1 MADNIDIQ
9 ITDKASA
16 QADRIAN
23 SFISLANASDKASPA
38 LARLKKELGSIGSL
52 GQLSAE
58 LAKIVPALNRLDAGM
73 TRATNAAAR
82 LTTANAKLAAANA
95 RADAALSRASAAAS
109 AAAAAESRAELAAL
123 RLAQAQSKVSSTANQ
138 SSTSI
143 RSLVT
148 QLTAYLGVVQSISAV
163 VSAADAY
170 TNLNNKL
177 QNVSD
182 TQTQVLQL
190 SERLF
195 DLANKTRT
203 PVEETA
209 TAFTRFDR
217 ALKYMGKTQEDTL
230 RLTETINK
238 GLIVSGATAQESASA
253 LLQLSQAF
261 NAGKLQGDEF
271 RSISE
276 NMPMVLDAVAKALN
290 KPISAVKQLSTE
302 GKITAKVMYDAFK
315 IMESS
320 VDAKFAKTIPTLSQS
335 VAVLRNEWIQFI
347 GQLDQSTGA
356 SRALSSAII
365 TLSQNL
371 GTVAVAAGVAG
382 AAMITYFGPS
392 FVAIMANATR
402 SVTTFT
408 LALAR
413 NPIGLIAVAISS
425 LIAYIVLAG
434 DEIKVFG
441 SSFLTLKDYAVGA
454 FDTIMAVAETVT
466 DFLASAISPVIDA
479 WGPSFSDMLSGMWED
494 LKTLGA
500 NTKDEINAIIN
511 FFVNAKTLIVNA
523 WNNLP
528 TILSN
533 VIARVSNAVLDV
545 VQTMINGIMGAFDK
559 LFSLAN
565 AASNKLGGSD
575 IFNTGLKIDL
585 SGFQRQLKP
594 EIEDSAKLSAK
605 DWVGEWADQIEKNA
619 QSRAVNRMIDQLAG
633 NAPSQLRGAGPDITG
648 EGTGGKKGKTKKAPK
663 SELQK
668 VQDSIVR
675 DITKTYQGYNLTLE
689 AANNLLAKGTINQE
703 QYNRVV
709 LKAKEEYLNTIDPLR
724 QTNKELDQQLALI
737 KESSA
742 TRGTSSQMQQI
753 ENKLLSD
760 GVTLTNAQ
768 TQALRNKIQALEDAK
783 VAQSAMDDI
792 SKQGTEGLRQL
803 ALTAQGYTQ
812 ALANGAITQDT
823 FIRSM
828 NQLGIEA
835 TNLKLSMGNGDFS
848 DVVLSSVGSLA
859 SSFDGVMKGM
869 ADSFSQFNETF
880 TKGFA
885 DAIGGAIAGT
895 TSFSDALH
903 NVAQNAIGALISS
916 LVQLGIQWAVNAALG
931 QTLQTSTLA
940 AQTTAAVAAG
950 SSMASAYAPAAA
962 LASLASF
969 GGNSVPASAGMLAT
983 FSVGETIAA
992 ASALGGFQ
1000 SGGYTGNMA
1009 TNAVSGVV
1017 HGKEYVFDAASTSR
1031 IGVDNLESLRNGSSS
1046 MSSVSRSS
1054 GGNSSGINIEVINN
1068 GTPQTYT
1075 AQQIDEN
1082 TVRLIANDVATEVV
1096 RRDAPGVVGKD
1107 MDDPNSKTSQG
1118 LKRNINAPRKR

>member
-9 ITDKASA
+9 ITDRASA
-16 QADRIAN
+16 QADKIAT
-23 SFISLANASDKASPA
+23 SFNNLANASDKASPA
-38 LARLKKELGSIGSL
+38 LARLKKELSSIGSL

-82 LTTANAKLAAANA
+82 LTAANAKLAAANA

-123 RLAQAQSKVSSTANQ
+123 RLAQAQGKVSSSANQ
-138 SSTSI
+138 SSTSL
-143 RSLVT
+143 RRLVGELAAYMT
-148 QLTAYLGVVQSISAV
+148 VAQSVTAIIN
-163 VSAADAY
+163 AADSY
-170 TNLNNKL
+170 TTLNNKL

-195 DLANKTRT
+195 DLANKTKT

-371 GTVAVAAGVAG
+371 NTVAVAAGVAG
-382 AAMITYFGPS
+382 VAMITYFGPS
-392 FVAIMANATR
+392 LVAMMANATR
-402 SVTTFT
+402 SVITFT
-408 LALAR
+408 AALAR
-413 NPIGLIAVAISS
+413 NPIGLIAVALSS
-425 LIAYIVLAG
+425 LIAYIVMAG

-454 FDTIMAVAETVT
+454 FDTILAVAETVT
-466 DFLASAISPVIDA
+466 DFLASAISPVIAA
-479 WGPSFSDMLSGMWED
+479 WGPSFSEMLSGMWED
-494 LKTLGA
+494 LKVLGA
-500 NTKDEINAIIN
+500 NTKDEINNIIN
-511 FFVNAKTLIVNA
+511 FFVNAKTLIINA

-528 TILSN
+528 TVLSN
-533 VIARVSNAVLDV
+533 VVTRVSNAVLDI

-585 SGFQRQLKP
+585 SGFKKQLKP
-594 EIEDSAKLSAK
+594 EIESTAKLSAK
-605 DWVGEWADQIEKNA
+605 DWVGAWVNEVEKNA
-619 QSRAVNRMIDQLAG
+619 QGRAVDRMINQLAS
-633 NAPSQLRGAGPDITG
+633 NAPSQLRGTGPDITG
-648 EGTGGKKGKTKKAPK
+648 NGYDNGKKKKGPK

-668 VQDSIVR
+668 VKDSIIR
-675 DITKTYQGYNLTLE
+675 DITKTYQGYNLTLQ
-689 AANNLLAKGTINQE
+689 AANELLAKGAINQE
-703 QYNRVV
+703 QYNRVI
-709 LKAKEEYLNTIDPLR
+709 LKAREEYLNTIDPLR
-724 QTNKELDQQLALI
+724 QTNKELDQQLALVR
-737 KESSA
+737 ESSA

-753 ENKLLSD
+753 ENKLLAD

-783 VAQSAMDDI
+783 IAQSAMDDI
-792 SKQGTEGLRQL
+792 SKKGTEGLRQL
-803 ALTAQGYTQ
+803 SLTAQGYTQ
-812 ALANGAITQDT
+812 ALANGSITQDT

-828 NQLGIEA
+828 NQLGVEA
-835 TNLKLSMGNGDFS
+835 ANLKLSMGKGDFS
-848 DVVLSSVGSLA
+848 DVLLSSVGSLA

-895 TSFSDALH
+895 TSFSDALY

-916 LVQLGIQWAVNAALG
+916 LIQLGIQWAVNAALG
-931 QTLQTSTLA
+931 QTLQTSAMA
-940 AQTTAAVAAG
+940 ASVAATVPAATA
-950 SSMASAYAPAAA
+950 MATAWGPAAA
-962 LASLASF
+962 LASLATF
-969 GGNSVPASAGMLAT
+969 GGNSAPASAGMMAT
-983 FSVGETIAA
+983 FAVGETIAA

-1000 SGGYTGNMA
+1000 TGGYTGNMA
-1009 TNAVSGVV
+1009 TNAVAGVV

-1031 IGVDNLESLRNGSSS
+1031 IGADNLENLRKGAASLP
-1046 MSSVSRSS
+1046 SVSKSS
-1054 GGNSSGINIEVINN
+1054 TGTSGGINIEVINN

-1096 RRDAPGVVGKD
+1096 KRDAPGVIGKD
-1107 MDDPNSKTSQG
+1107 MDDPNSKTSSG

>member
-9 ITDKASA
+9 ITDRASA
-16 QADRIAN
+16 QADKIAS
-23 SFISLANASDKASPA
+23 SFNNLANASDKASPA
-38 LARLKKELGSIGSL
+38 LARLKKELSSIGSL

-123 RLAQAQSKVSSTANQ
+123 RLAQAQGRISSSANQ
-138 SSTSI
+138 SSTSL
-143 RSLVT
+143 RRLVGELAAYMT
-148 QLTAYLGVVQSISAV
+148 VAQSVTAII
-163 VSAADAY
+163 SAADSY
-170 TNLNNKL
+170 TTLNNKL

-217 ALKYMGKTQEDTL
+217 ALKYMGKSQEDTL

-371 GTVAVAAGVAG
+371 NTVAIAAGVAG
-382 AAMITYFGPS
+382 VAMITYFGPS
-392 FVAIMANATR
+392 LVAMMANATR
-402 SVTTFT
+402 SVITFT
-408 LALAR
+408 AALAR
-413 NPIGLIAVAISS
+413 NPIGLIAVALSS
-425 LIAYIVLAG
+425 LIAYIVMAG
-434 DEIKVFG
+434 DEVNVFG

-454 FDTIMAVAETVT
+454 FDTILAVAETVT
-466 DFLASAISPVIDA
+466 DFLASAIEPVINA
-479 WGPSFSDMLSGMWED
+479 WGPSFSDMLSSMWED
-494 LKTLGA
+494 LKVLGA
-500 NTKDEINAIIN
+500 NTKDEINNIIN
-511 FFVNAKTLIVNA
+511 FFVNAKTLIINA

-533 VIARVSNAVLDV
+533 VITRVSNAVLDI

-585 SGFQRQLKP
+585 SGFKKQLQP
-594 EIEDSAKLSAK
+594 EIEDTAKLSAK
-605 DWVGEWADQIEKNA
+605 DWVGAWVNEVEKNA
-619 QSRAVNRMIDQLAG
+619 QGRAVDRMINQLAS
-633 NAPSQLRGAGPDITG
+633 NAPSQLRGTGPDITG
-648 EGTGGKKGKTKKAPK
+648 NGETKKKKGPK

-668 VQDSIVR
+668 VKDSIIR
-675 DITKTYQGYNLTLE
+675 DITKTYQGYNLTLQ
-689 AANNLLAKGTINQE
+689 AANELLAKGTINQE

-709 LKAKEEYLNTIDPLR
+709 LKAREEYLNTIDPLR
-724 QTNKELDQQLALI
+724 QTNKELDQQLALVR
-737 KESSA
+737 ESSA

-753 ENKLLSD
+753 ENKLLAD

-803 ALTAQGYTQ
+803 SLTAQGYTQ
-812 ALANGAITQDT
+812 ALANGSITQDT

-828 NQLGIEA
+828 NQLGVEA
-835 TNLKLSMGNGDFS
+835 ANLKLSMGNGDFS
-848 DVVLSSVGSLA
+848 DVLLSSVGSLA
-859 SSFDGVMKGM
+859 SSFDGIMKGM

-895 TSFSDALH
+895 TSFSDALY
-903 NVAQNAIGALISS
+903 NVAQNAIGTLISS
-916 LVQLGIQWAVNAALG
+916 LIQLGIQWAVNAALG
-931 QTLQTSTLA
+931 QTLQTSALA
-940 AQTTAAVAAG
+940 SQTAASVAAG
-950 SSMASAYAPAAA
+950 GAMAAAYAPAAA

-969 GGNSVPASAGMLAT
+969 GGNSAPASAGMLAT
-983 FSVGETIAA
+983 FGVGETIAA

-1000 SGGYTGNMA
+1000 TGGYTGNMA
-1009 TNAVSGVV
+1009 TNAVAGVV

-1031 IGVDNLESLRNGSSS
+1031 IGADNLENLRKGAASLP
-1046 MSSVSRSS
+1046 SVSKSS
-1054 GGNSSGINIEVINN
+1054 TGTSGGINIEIINN

-1096 RRDAPGVVGKD
+1096 KRDAPGVIGKD
-1107 MDDPNSKTSQG
+1107 MDDPNSKTSSG

>member
-9 ITDKASA
+9 ITDRASA
-16 QADRIAN
+16 QADKIAT
-23 SFISLANASDKASPA
+23 SFNNLANASDKASPA
-38 LARLKKELGSIGSL
+38 LARLKKELSSIGSL

-82 LTTANAKLAAANA
+82 LTAANAKLAAANA

-123 RLAQAQSKVSSTANQ
+123 RLAQAQGKVSSSANQ
-138 SSTSI
+138 SSTSL
-143 RSLVT
+143 RRLVGELAAYMT
-148 QLTAYLGVVQSISAV
+148 VAQSVTAII
-163 VSAADAY
+163 SAADSY
-170 TNLNNKL
+170 TTLNNKL

-371 GTVAVAAGVAG
+371 NTVAIAAGVAG
-382 AAMITYFGPS
+382 VAMITYFGPS
-392 FVAIMANATR
+392 LVAMMANATR
-402 SVTTFT
+402 SVITFT
-408 LALAR
+408 AALAR
-413 NPIGLIAVAISS
+413 NPIGLIAVALSS
-425 LIAYIVLAG
+425 LIAYVVMAG
-434 DEIKVFG
+434 DEINVFG

-454 FDTIMAVAETVT
+454 FDTILAVAETVT

-494 LKTLGA
+494 LKVLGA
-500 NTKDEINAIIN
+500 NTKDEINNIIN
-511 FFVNAKTLIVNA
+511 FFVNAKTLIINA

-528 TILSN
+528 TVLSN
-533 VIARVSNAVLDV
+533 VVTRVSNAVLDI

-585 SGFQRQLKP
+585 SGFKKQLKP
-594 EIEDSAKLSAK
+594 EIESTAKLSAK
-605 DWVGEWADQIEKNA
+605 DWVGAWVNEVEKNA
-619 QSRAVNRMIDQLAG
+619 QGRAVDRMINQLAS
-633 NAPSQLRGAGPDITG
+633 NAPSQLRGTGPDITG
-648 EGTGGKKGKTKKAPK
+648 EGTGGKKKKGPK

-668 VQDSIVR
+668 VKDSIIR
-675 DITKTYQGYNLTLE
+675 DITKTYQGYNLTLQ
-689 AANNLLAKGTINQE
+689 AANELLAKGTINQE

-709 LKAKEEYLNTIDPLR
+709 LKAREEYLNTIDPLR
-724 QTNKELDQQLALI
+724 QTNKELDQQLALVR
-737 KESSA
+737 ESSA

-753 ENKLLSD
+753 ENKLLAD

-783 VAQSAMDDI
+783 IAQSAMDDI
-792 SKQGTEGLRQL
+792 SKKGTEGLRQL
-803 ALTAQGYTQ
+803 SLTAQGYTQ
-812 ALANGAITQDT
+812 ALANGSITQDT

-828 NQLGIEA
+828 NQLGVEA
-835 TNLKLSMGNGDFS
+835 ANLKLSMGKGDFS
-848 DVVLSSVGSLA
+848 DVLLSSVGSLA

-895 TSFSDALH
+895 TSFSDALY
-903 NVAQNAIGALISS
+903 NVAQNAIGTLISS
-916 LVQLGIQWAVNAALG
+916 LIQLGIQWAVNAALG
-931 QTLQTSTLA
+931 QTLQTSALA
-940 AQTTAAVAAG
+940 SQTAASVAAG
-950 SSMASAYAPAAA
+950 GAMAAAYAPAAA

-969 GGNSVPASAGMLAT
+969 GGNSAPASAGMLAT
-983 FSVGETIAA
+983 FGVGETIAA

-1000 SGGYTGNMA
+1000 TGGYTGNMA
-1009 TNAVSGVV
+1009 TNAVAGVV

-1031 IGVDNLESLRNGSSS
+1031 IGADNLENLRKGAASLP
-1046 MSSVSRSS
+1046 SVSKPSTGTS
-1054 GGNSSGINIEVINN
+1054 GGINIEVINN

-1096 RRDAPGVVGKD
+1096 KRDAPGVIGKD
-1107 MDDPNSKTSQG
+1107 MDDPNSKTSSG

>member
-9 ITDKASA
+9 ITDRASA
-16 QADRIAN
+16 QADKIAT
-23 SFISLANASDKASPA
+23 SFNNLANASDKASPA
-38 LARLKKELGSIGSL
+38 LARLKKELSSIGSL

-82 LTTANAKLAAANA
+82 LTMANAKLAAANA

-123 RLAQAQSKVSSTANQ
+123 RLAQAQGRVSSSANQ
-138 SSTSI
+138 ASTSL
-143 RSLVT
+143 RRLVGELAAYMT
-148 QLTAYLGVVQSISAV
+148 VAQSVTAII
-163 VSAADAY
+163 SAADSY
-170 TNLNNKL
+170 TTLNNKL

-217 ALKYMGKTQEDTL
+217 ALKYMGKSQEDTL

-382 AAMITYFGPS
+382 TAMITYFGPS
-392 FVAIMANATR
+392 LVTMMANATR
-402 SVTTFT
+402 SVITFT
-408 LALAR
+408 AALAR
-413 NPIGLIAVAISS
+413 NPIGLIAVALSS
-425 LIAYIVLAG
+425 LIAYVVMAG

-454 FDTIMAVAETVT
+454 FDTILAVAETVT
-466 DFLASAISPVIDA
+466 DFLASAISPVIDT
-479 WGPSFSDMLSGMWED
+479 WGPSFSNMLSGMWED
-494 LKTLGA
+494 LKVLGA
-500 NTKDEINAIIN
+500 NTKDEINTIIN
-511 FFVNAKTLIVNA
+511 FFVNAKTLIISA

-528 TILSN
+528 TVLSN
-533 VIARVSNAVLDV
+533 VVTRVSNAVLDV

-565 AASNKLGGSD
+565 SASNKLGGGD

-585 SGFQRQLKP
+585 SGFKKQLKP
-594 EIEDSAKLSAK
+594 EIESTAKLSAK
-605 DWVGEWADQIEKNA
+605 DWVGAWVNEVEKNA
-619 QSRAVNRMIDQLAG
+619 QGRAVDRMINQLAS
-633 NAPSQLRGAGPDITG
+633 NAPSQLRGTGPDITG
-648 EGTGGKKGKTKKAPK
+648 NGYDNGKKKKGPK

-668 VQDSIVR
+668 VKDSIIR
-675 DITKTYQGYNLTLE
+675 DITKTYQGYNLTLQ
-689 AANNLLAKGTINQE
+689 AANELLAKGTINQE

-709 LKAKEEYLNTIDPLR
+709 LKAREEYLNTIDPLR

-742 TRGTSSQMQQI
+742 TRGTSSQIQQI
-753 ENKLLSD
+753 ENKLLAD

-768 TQALRNKIQALEDAK
+768 TQALRNKIQTLEDAK

-803 ALTAQGYTQ
+803 SLTAQGYTQ
-812 ALANGAITQDT
+812 ALANGSITQDT
-823 FIRSM
+823 FTRSM
-828 NQLGIEA
+828 NQLGVQA
-835 TNLKLSMGNGDFS
+835 ANLKLSMGEGDFS
-848 DVVLSSVGSLA
+848 DVILSSVGSLA

-885 DAIGGAIAGT
+885 DAIGGAIVGT
-895 TSFSDALH
+895 TSFSDALY

-916 LVQLGIQWAVNAALG
+916 LIQLGIQWAVNAALG
-931 QTLQTSTLA
+931 QTLQA
-940 AQTTAAVAAG
+940 
-950 SSMASAYAPAAA
+950 SSMAASVAASVPAAAAMATAWGPAAA
-962 LASLASF
+962 LASLATF
-969 GGNSVPASAGMLAT
+969 GGNSAPASAGMMAT
-983 FSVGETIAA
+983 FAVGETIAA

-1000 SGGYTGNMA
+1000 TGGYTGNMA
-1009 TNAVSGVV
+1009 TNAVAGVV
-1017 HGKEYVFDAASTSR
+1017 HGKEYVFDAAATSR
-1031 IGVDNLESLRNGSSS
+1031 IGADNLENLRKGTTSL
-1046 MSSVSRSS
+1046 SSVSGSS
-1054 GGNSSGINIEVINN
+1054 GGSSGGINIEIINN
-1068 GTPQTYT
+1068 GTPQTYS

-1096 RRDAPGVVGKD
+1096 KRDAPGVIGKD
-1107 MDDPNSKTSQG
+1107 MDDPNSKTSSG

>member
-9 ITDKASA
+9 ITDRASA
-16 QADRIAN
+16 QADKIAS
-23 SFISLANASDKASPA
+23 SFNNLANASDKASPA
-38 LARLKKELGSIGSL
+38 LARLKKELSSIGSL

-123 RLAQAQSKVSSTANQ
+123 RLAQAQGKVESSANR
-138 SSTSI
+138 SSTSL
-143 RSLVT
+143 RRLVGELAAYMT
-148 QLTAYLGVVQSISAV
+148 VAQSVTAII
-163 VSAADAY
+163 SAADSY
-170 TNLNNKL
+170 TTLNNKL

-217 ALKYMGKTQEDTL
+217 ALKYMGKSQEDTL

-371 GTVAVAAGVAG
+371 NTVAIAAGVAG
-382 AAMITYFGPS
+382 VAMITYFGPS
-392 FVAIMANATR
+392 LVAMMANATR
-402 SVTTFT
+402 SVITFT
-408 LALAR
+408 AALAR
-413 NPIGLIAVAISS
+413 NPIGLIAVALSS
-425 LIAYIVLAG
+425 LIAYIVMAG

-454 FDTIMAVAETVT
+454 FDTILAVAETVT
-466 DFLASAISPVIDA
+466 DFLASAISPVIDT
-479 WGPSFSDMLSGMWED
+479 WGPTFSNMLSGMWED
-494 LKTLGA
+494 LKVLGA
-500 NTKDEINAIIN
+500 NTKDEINNIIN
-511 FFVNAKTLIVNA
+511 FFVNAKTLIINA

-528 TILSN
+528 TVLSN
-533 VIARVSNAVLDV
+533 VVTRVSNAVLDI

-565 AASNKLGGSD
+565 AASNKLGGND

-585 SGFQRQLKP
+585 SGFKKQLKP
-594 EIEDSAKLSAK
+594 EIESTAKLSAK
-605 DWVGEWADQIEKNA
+605 DWVGAWVNEVEKNA
-619 QSRAVNRMIDQLAG
+619 QGRAVDRMINQLAS
-633 NAPSQLRGAGPDITG
+633 NAPSQLRGTGPDITG
-648 EGTGGKKGKTKKAPK
+648 NGYDNGKKKKGPK

-668 VQDSIVR
+668 VKDSIIR
-675 DITKTYQGYNLTLE
+675 DITKTYQGYNLTLQ
-689 AANNLLAKGTINQE
+689 AANELLAKGTINQE

-709 LKAKEEYLNTIDPLR
+709 LKAREEYLNTIDPLR
-724 QTNKELDQQLALI
+724 QTNKELDQQLALVR
-737 KESSA
+737 ESSA

-753 ENKLLSD
+753 ENKLLAD

-792 SKQGTEGLRQL
+792 SKKGTEGLRQL
-803 ALTAQGYTQ
+803 SLTAQGYTQ
-812 ALANGAITQDT
+812 ALANGSITQDT

-828 NQLGIEA
+828 NQLGVEA
-835 TNLKLSMGNGDFS
+835 ANLKLSMGNGDFS
-848 DVVLSSVGSLA
+848 DVLLSSVGSLA

-895 TSFSDALH
+895 TSFSDALY
-903 NVAQNAIGALISS
+903 NVAQNAIGTLISS

-931 QTLQTSTLA
+931 QTLQTSAMA
-940 AQTTAAVAAG
+940 ASVAATVPAATA
-950 SSMASAYAPAAA
+950 MATAWGPAAA
-962 LASLASF
+962 LASLATF
-969 GGNSVPASAGMLAT
+969 GGNSAPASAGMMAT
-983 FSVGETIAA
+983 FAVGETIAA

-1000 SGGYTGNMA
+1000 TGGYTGNMA
-1009 TNAVSGVV
+1009 TNAVAGVV

-1031 IGVDNLESLRNGSSS
+1031 IGADNLENLRKGAASLP
-1046 MSSVSRSS
+1046 SVSKSS
-1054 GGNSSGINIEVINN
+1054 TGTSGGINIEIINN

-1096 RRDAPGVVGKD
+1096 KRDAPGVIGKD
-1107 MDDPNSKTSQG
+1107 MDDPNSKTSSG

>member
-9 ITDKASA
+9 ITDRASA
-16 QADRIAN
+16 QADKIAS
-23 SFISLANASDKASPA
+23 SFNNLANASDKASPA
-38 LARLKKELGSIGSL
+38 LARLKKELSSIGSL

-123 RLAQAQSKVSSTANQ
+123 RLAQAQGRVSSSANQ
-138 SSTSI
+138 ASTSL

-217 ALKYMGKTQEDTL
+217 ALKYMGKSQEDTL

-371 GTVAVAAGVAG
+371 NTVAIAAGVAG
-382 AAMITYFGPS
+382 VAMITYFGPS
-392 FVAIMANATR
+392 LVAMMANATR
-402 SVTTFT
+402 SVITFT
-408 LALAR
+408 AALAR
-413 NPIGLIAVAISS
+413 NPIGLIAVALSS
-425 LIAYIVLAG
+425 LIAYIVMAG

-454 FDTIMAVAETVT
+454 FDTILAVAETVT
-466 DFLASAISPVIDA
+466 DFLSSALQPVINA
-479 WGPSFSDMLSGMWED
+479 WGPSFSDMLSSMWED
-494 LKTLGA
+494 LKVLGA
-500 NTKDEINAIIN
+500 NTKDEINNIIN
-511 FFVNAKTLIVNA
+511 FFVNAKTLIINA

-533 VIARVSNAVLDV
+533 VITRVSNAVLDI

-565 AASNKLGGSD
+565 AASNKLGGGD

-585 SGFQRQLKP
+585 SGFQKQLQP
-594 EIEDSAKLSAK
+594 EIEATAKLSAK
-605 DWVGEWADQIEKNA
+605 DWVGAWVNEVEKNA
-619 QSRAVNRMIDQLAG
+619 QGRAVDRMINQLAS
-633 NAPSQLRGAGPDITG
+633 NAPSQLRGTGPDITG
-648 EGTGGKKGKTKKAPK
+648 NGYDNGKKKKGPK

-668 VQDSIVR
+668 VKDSIIR
-675 DITKTYQGYNLTLE
+675 DITKTYQGYNLTLQ
-689 AANNLLAKGTINQE
+689 AANELLAKGAINQE
-703 QYNRVV
+703 QYNRVI
-709 LKAKEEYLNTIDPLR
+709 LKAREEYLNTIDPLR
-724 QTNKELDQQLALI
+724 QTNKELDQQLALVR
-737 KESSA
+737 ESSA

-753 ENKLLSD
+753 ENKLLAD

-812 ALANGAITQDT
+812 ALANGSITQDT

-828 NQLGIEA
+828 NQLGVEA
-835 TNLKLSMGNGDFS
+835 ANLKLSMGNGDFS
-848 DVVLSSVGSLA
+848 DVLLSSVGNLA

-895 TSFSDALH
+895 TSFSDALY

-916 LVQLGIQWAVNAALG
+916 LIQLGIQWAVNAALG
-931 QTLQTSTLA
+931 QTLQA
-940 AQTTAAVAAG
+940 
-950 SSMASAYAPAAA
+950 SSMAASVAATVPAATAMATAWGPAAA
-962 LASLASF
+962 LASLATF
-969 GGNSVPASAGMLAT
+969 GGNSAPASAGMMAT
-983 FSVGETIAA
+983 FAVGETIAA

-1000 SGGYTGNMA
+1000 TGGYTGNMA
-1009 TNAVSGVV
+1009 TNAVAGVV
-1017 HGKEYVFDAASTSR
+1017 HGKEYVFDAAATSR
-1031 IGVDNLESLRNGSSS
+1031 IGADNLENLRKGTTSL
-1046 MSSVSRSS
+1046 SSVSSSS
-1054 GGNSSGINIEVINN
+1054 GGSSGGINIEIINN
-1068 GTPQTYT
+1068 GTPQTYS